1 MNFYIISYDV
11 IDADENRN
19 RDVLDSL
26 IDIVSMNLGG
36 EVTNRPVASTLIFT
50 SNYSFEEVRPI
61 IFNWSQSNK
70 CFYVISQIANDTSS
84 GVKCRIV
91 ANEQLQNSIMV
102 IKKKRQ
108 A

>member
-11 IDADENRN
+11 IDADEDRN

-36 EVTNRPVASTLIFT
+36 DVTNRPVASTLIFT

-61 IFNWSQSNK
+61 IFNWSQNNK
-70 CFYVISQIANDTSS
+70 CFYAISQIANDTSY
-84 GVKCRIV
+84 GVNCRIV
-91 ANEQLQNSIMV
+91 ANEQLENSLAA
-102 IKKKRQ
+102 IKKKKQ